1 MKTKIT
7 AAHPHFVVEE
17 HTSHLFVADYT
28 NQTQSERAVV
38 ISSVQP
44 DDIHSFPIKNPNQI
58 PVGTVIFDKWSFVSD
73 KGSESQCECMAFAH
87 ADAAIHPWV
96 LLLELKYCKRKNAKS
111 KIVEG
116 TKQLQNTLVLLK
128 AADIISSKQRC
139 YLIVS
144 LPDPSNKPYDAWGIS
159 QEEKTELAKQ
169 NIYFKA
175 SDKIVIASERILEYE
190 E

>member
-38 ISSVQP
+38 VTSVEP
-44 DDIHSFPIKNPNQI
+44 DDIHSFPIKNPNKI
-58 PVGTVIFDKWSFVSD
+58 AVGSVIFDKWSFVSE

-87 ADAAIHPWV
+87 TETASHPWV
-96 LLLELKYCKRKNAKS
+96 LLLELKYCIRKNAKS
-111 KIVEG
+111 NIIKAK
-116 TKQLQNTLVLLK
+116 KQVFRTLKYLTETNV
-128 AADIISSKQRC
+128 ISPKQRC
-139 YLIVS
+139 YLVVS
-144 LPDPSNKPYDAWGIS
+144 LPDPNNSSNDGWCIS

-169 NIYFKA
+169 NIFFKA
-175 SDKIVIASERILEYE
+175 SDKIVIVDERMLEYE